1 MRVVTRI
8 TAVALL
14 LAVLGTRVV
23 QAQHPQT
30 RKGFWIGFGFGY
42 GSLGLSCT
50 GCTNISREGGLSGF
64 LKMGGTLSDKLLLGG
79 ETNGFTKKING
90 TTVTAGNVSFTAYFY
105 PAPANGFFLRGGLGF
120 ADYKEEGSSGSTGFG
135 LSLGLG
141 YDVRVGTNFSLTP
154 VANFSWGSV
163 GDVQSGGFT
172 IPGVK
177 ENVFQ
182 VGLGVTWH

>member
-1 MRVVTRI
+1 MSVPAELRYTPEHEWVSVEGTSASVGITEYAAQQLGDVVF
-8 TAVALL
+8 V
-14 LAVLGTRVV
+14 
-23 QAQHPQT
+23 
-30 RKGFWIGFGFGY
+30 
-42 GSLGLSCT
+42 SLPAP
-50 GCTNISREGGLSGF
+50 
-64 LKMGGTLSDKLLLGG
+64 
-79 ETNGFTKKING
+79 G

-135 LSLGLG
+135 FSLGMG

-163 GDVQSGGFT
+163 GDVQSG
-172 IPGVK
+172 PGTVPGAK

-182 VGLGVTWH
+182 IGLGFTWH